1 MFNPAEYILE
11 NNYTKKVMFLTMM
24 FGLMMIMTQCT
35 SSSQDSTTAPE
46 KKVTAT
52 ETDAKAITAET
63 KTEKESSKES
73 SDSTNTKTDLKALT
87 KKYIPKGA
95 EIIHKIVQGKFAPA
109 GVKSNADNVIVMYRA
124 KDSSPTDPYEI
135 VVLRPSE
142 NTWDNYTLP
151 QPDTIWS
158 IMKPL
163 AVFFENADKDT
174 EKELFILEEAESGA
188 GPTGA
193 VPFYRTRVYDWTGSE
208 FKHLEDISDKI
219 SADAD
224 TADKVRKELK
234 RIVR

>member
-1 MFNPAEYILE
+1 
-11 NNYTKKVMFLTMM
+11 
-24 FGLMMIMTQCT
+24 
-35 SSSQDSTTAPE
+35 
-46 KKVTAT
+46 
-52 ETDAKAITAET
+52 
-63 KTEKESSKES
+63 
-73 SDSTNTKTDLKALT
+73 
-87 KKYIPKGA
+87 
-95 EIIHKIVQGKFAPA
+95 
-109 GVKSNADNVIVMYRA
+109 MYRE
-124 KDSSPTDPYEI
+124 KGSSPTDPYEI